1 MFRVFGDFTALRHKT
16 NNRAQQHC
24 KLRERKK
31 GGVSLIV
38 LLVSLLLVFLPLPAL
53 AGTETGASTAV
64 TGTMTPAP
72 EQNAPALFPCGE
84 ALTDSDSIPAGKLQS
99 FFQSLTSRWIQAVT
113 GQQEANPA
121 TILIDVHRRRLLLF
135 CGRRLHGSYPV
146 AVGKPGTP
154 TPVGN
159 WQISR
164 KAMNWGTGFGTRWI
178 GLNVPWGIYGIHGTN
193 KPWSIGGY
201 ESGGCIR
208 MFNEDV
214 ETVYPLVR
222 AGTPVIIVGDVL
234 RGPRH
239 IRQGD
244 NGCDVIEVQR
254 VLKRW
259 GFYDGPIDGRFE
271 QPTIDA
277 VRRFRKAHRL
287 PLLDD
292 VVDDDVY
299 RLLGL

>member
-1 MFRVFGDFTALRHKT
+1 MF
-16 NNRAQQHC
+16 
-24 KLRERKK
+24 
-31 GGVSLIV
+31 
-38 LLVSLLLVFLPLPAL
+38 LLVVILASFFLAFLPLPAQ
-53 AGTETGASTAV
+53 AGLNAAAFPYLTESYVTADRE
-64 TGTMTPAP
+64 AP
-72 EQNAPALFPCGE
+72 VPCPDCEVFADAGE
-84 ALTDSDSIPAGKLQS
+84 SIPAGRIQS
-99 FFQSLTSRWIQAVT
+99 FFQGLTSRWFQTVT
-113 GQQEANPA
+113 GQQETAPA
-121 TILIDVHRRRLLLF
+121 TIVIDVHRRRLLLF
-135 CGRRLHGSYPV
+135 SGKRLHGSYPV

-159 WQISR
+159 WRISR
-164 KAMNWGTGFGTRWI
+164 KALNWGTGFGTRWM

-193 KPWSIGGY
+193 KPWSIGGF

-222 AGTPVIIVGDVL
+222 AGTSVIIVGDVL
-234 RGPRH
+234 RGPRD

-259 GFYDGPIDGRFE
+259 GFYDGQIDGRFE

-277 VRRFRKAHRL
+277 VRRFRKAYRL

-292 VVDDDVY
+292 VVDGDVY